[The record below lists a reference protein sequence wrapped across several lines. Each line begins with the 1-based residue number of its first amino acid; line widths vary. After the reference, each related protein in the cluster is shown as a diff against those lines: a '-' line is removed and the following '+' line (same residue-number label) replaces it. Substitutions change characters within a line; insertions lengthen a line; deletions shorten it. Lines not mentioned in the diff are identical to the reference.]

1 MYNNNR
7 ILIIDDDP
15 GIRETYRSILLPAPR
30 KDVMAKGAALFGDD
44 DIKTISVPAYK
55 LILAGR
61 GEDGVNKATEAA
73 KEGEPF
79 AVAFVDMQMPGING
93 AETAKRLWVN
103 DPEIRIIIVTAYS
116 EYSPEDIIRT
126 CGRSDIFYL
135 RKPFN
140 PEEIRQFARVLTNE
154 WNIEY
159 ERKTLSE
166 QLKTANLKLEEINLE
181 LQDRVNKQAAMIVQ
195 SEKMASVGILAAGVA
210 HEINNPIAY
219 INGNLS
225 TIQKYCRRIT
235 KLHDHYERMET
246 MIIEDNLDGANATLN
261 IIRDFKNEKKI
272 DFILG
277 DINDLADESLDGTER
292 VKNIVRDLQTFSRAD
307 QGEFKP
313 VDINETI
320 NVTLNILANKLKYKA
335 DVKKDFEEIPEV
347 HCFPQKISQV
357 FMNLILNAA
366 QAIKDK
372 GIIKITTSY
381 IEEGKR
387 ASDVFVEVKISDTG
401 CGIKEKNITKLFD
414 PFFTTKP
421 VGEGTGLG
429 LSIVYDI
436 IKSHGG
442 DIFVHSEEGKGTTF
456 SIKIPVGAK
465 MQKLD
470 ASVKSI

>member
-44 DIKTISVPAYK
+44 DIKTVSIPAYK
-55 LILAGR
+55 LALSER
-61 GEDGVNKATEAA
+61 GKDGVNKATEAV
-73 KEGEPF
+73 KCGEPF

-93 AETAKRLWVN
+93 AETAKRLWAN

-126 CGRSDIFYL
+126 CGREDIFYL

-154 WNIEY
+154 WNIDL
-159 ERKTLSE
+159 ERKTLSV
-166 QLKTANLKLEEINLE
+166 QLKTANLELEEINLE
-181 LQDRVNKQAAMIVQ
+181 LQERVNKQAAMIVQ

-235 KLHDHYERMET
+235 KLHNHYERMET
-246 MIIEDNLDGANATLN
+246 MIIEDNLDGANDILN
-261 IIRDFKNEKKI
+261 KIREFKNEKKI

-277 DINDLADESLDGTER
+277 DINDLAEESLDGTER

-313 VDINETI
+313 IDINETI
-320 NVTLNILANKLKYKA
+320 NVTLNILANKLKYKI
-335 DVKKDFEEIPEV
+335 DIKKSFEDIPEV

-387 ASDVFVEVKISDTG
+387 ADDIFVEVKISDTG

-442 DIFVHSEEGKGTTF
+442 DIFVQSEEGKGTTF

-465 MQKLD
+465 T
-470 ASVKSI
+470 